1 MRISFSFRLIASVVI
16 IEVIMLVILVWNNIR
31 LTNQSYTELLESSS
45 RDQSALLASAI
56 APGLVAYD
64 HALIDDALSLLKE
77 KHDLLYAEVFD
88 INGKRIA
95 AIGQYPETSKI
106 SLSNKYQEVIENDQ
120 LNISRIVAISGQ
132 EIGALRVG
140 YSTANLKNIIDAIK
154 WQNLIISF
162 LTLSALIFATVI
174 ISFAITRKLSIL
186 RDGVEQIQEG
196 NLNHEIKIKKNDEL
210 GDLAKAFN
218 DMARHLRSVQ
228 NQLLKEHSELERKSS
243 HLGTLLNSIE
253 AVVWEANAR
262 TQNMTFVSTEAVD
275 LLGYPID
282 KWFEPKFFQQVIHND
297 DEKILTKSMKKMA
310 TGIHQI
316 SIDVRL
322 KRKNGKLVW
331 TRIIA
336 SSEHDENS
344 NKLLIRGLMIDITAE
359 KKHEQQIVY
368 LAEHDPLTGLINRR
382 QFQERLTHH
391 IAYGQRYKHNS
402 CLLFIDLDQFKYI
415 NDTFGHAA
423 GDAYLI
429 QVAEVLSHTIR
440 DTDIL
445 GRLGGDEFGVI
456 LPFTDEEES
465 CLVAANLLTAL
476 SEKNWTYKSA
486 SVLIRASI
494 GITTFPSDNK
504 TPSELLAEADT
515 AMYAAKALGR
525 NRYHLYRE
533 HDSGKE
539 RMQAKLQAE
548 SLIRL
553 ALKNNYFVLYYQ
565 PIISLKTGEVMH
577 HEALIRIIKEDGE
590 IIMPGDFIDTAER
603 FGLITDIDRWTITQ
617 TIQTIHQSLK
627 DGDVKNIAVNLSG
640 NHLDDVKFHAWIK
653 EMLINYNEVA
663 DHLIIEITETAA
675 IKNLASA
682 NDFIES
688 MLDIGVRF
696 AIDDFG
702 VGFSS
707 FHYIK
712 SLPVHYIKI
721 DGSFVRNLHVDE
733 IDRVFVQ
740 ATVGIA
746 KSLDIITIA
755 EFVENEEIV
764 AILKEIGA
772 DYGQGYHLGKPSQNF
787 TN

>member
-228 NQLLKEHSELERKSS
+228 KQLLKEHSELERKSS

-262 TQNMTFVSTEAVD
+262 TQNMMFVSTEAVD

-465 CLVAANLLTAL
+465 CLVAANFLTAL

-640 NHLDDVKFHAWIK
+640 NHLNDVKFHTWIK

>member
-106 SLSNKYQEVIENDQ
+106 SISNKYQEVIENDQ

-640 NHLDDVKFHAWIK
+640 NHLDDVKFHTWIK